1 MILASFIFYS
11 IGIPST
17 PVLVDTIPTPG
28 MIRFILSTRSSGDS
42 TILFRV
48 NVTNTNDNSLVSFES
63 SQTNYISNSN
73 VTVDIPLP
81 DGGSYIFTI
90 YTVNQYGQS
99 QMSITTAPTMI
110 PPG

>member
-1 MILASFIFYS
+1 
-11 IGIPST
+11 
-17 PVLVDTIPTPG
+17 

-42 TILFRV
+42 TTFKFRV

-81 DGGSYIFTI
+81 DGGSYTFTI
-90 YTVNQYGQS
+90 YTANQHGQS
-99 QMSITTAPTMI
+99 QMSITTQIIMI
-110 PPG
+110 QPG